1 MPLGWGAAPARPPP
15 TKHFNACR
23 DGAEALGGQTK
34 PWCAVAPG
42 LQRRTWARGPAL
54 SHGGSAQPR
63 ACQAVRSTPPKKK
76 KQSETHAAE
85 MPARNVTGALCLFPL
100 SPFLF
105 RREAPLLLQ
114 PPGLGWLL
122 LRRAPRLSHPRARKR
137 AACLLHPESWQAAR
151 KAPAA
156 SQTEP
161 SNQPSVVPAPPSR
174 GARLARCAAPS
185 ATSGSPVRGCDL
197 GFWAGFF

>member
-1 MPLGWGAAPARPPP
+1 MRRGTRSPALHVGARPCAFSRWLCAAPRLPGGAIYPP
-15 TKHFNACR
+15 K
-23 DGAEALGGQTK
+23 
-34 PWCAVAPG
+34 
-42 LQRRTWARGPAL
+42 
-54 SHGGSAQPR
+54 
-63 ACQAVRSTPPKKK
+63 KKK
-76 KQSETHAAE
+76 KQSETRAAE
-85 MPARNVTGALCLFPL
+85 MPARNVSALCLFPL

-137 AACLLHPESWQAAR
+137 AARLPRPESWQAAR

-161 SNQPSVVPAPPSR
+161 SNQPSMVPAPPSR
-174 GARLARCAAPS
+174 GAWLARCSAPS
-185 ATSGSPVRGCDL
+185 ATSGSPARGCDL
-197 GFWAGFF
+197 NFWAGFF